1 MIDLYLF
8 LVWFIP
14 VLIHIIMWYYDMKK
28 GESIKEFVERNN
40 KGDIVIGFIPVLNI
54 LIIIGYFMFLIIDFV
69 YNKIKHWRK

>member
-8 LVWFIP
+8 LGWFIP
-14 VLIHIIMWYYDMKK
+14 VLIHIIMWYYNMKK

-40 KGDIVIGFIPVLNI
+40 EGDIVIGFIPVLNI

>member
-1 MIDLYLF
+1 MIFLYLF

>member
-1 MIDLYLF
+1 MIYLYLF
-8 LVWFIP
+8 LGWFIP